1 MLGNDIKAYQ
11 KKAVAAAAERAL
23 ITAERSQKLDLIIHL
38 LSNLSQA
45 VILCGPTGIG
55 KTTLLR
61 TLQHNRQE
69 QWQILLLEGAASV
82 DFSVITSRLCR
93 FLSQD
98 PRQEAD
104 LSLLRMWCVNRKVLL
119 IIDDAEHLP
128 PGTLSALLEQVD
140 SVPELSLLLAMTH
153 DGFHIKRST
162 DKEID
167 DCHFIEL
174 PPLTLKECGEYL
186 QNLSALPGVGMPFKS
201 VSEALVADLYQASH
215 GIPGKILAEMPKV
228 QQLHKR
234 KSSGRT
240 GFWLGTALAVSCAV
254 WGWFLLQ
261 PLLDNQT
268 HNQKPDTN
276 LQQNVQTIAIPPL
289 QPAVATQPE
298 PEMAASAAEP
308 EPVDSPPAAEPEPVQ
323 AVAETAENSPQQVV
337 AEQTSVVKPEETPIA
352 KQPAVVAAPAVA
364 ETRPVVIQDPPKP
377 ESPKPEA
384 AKLVVEAKPEKATS
398 QAWIMKQP
406 VDNYTLQVMVLSD
419 KDAVSRVYKKY
430 PEYTDN
436 LKFFVT
442 AKQKYVVIYGSFPS
456 LAEARKH
463 KSNMPNEFNR
473 SLEKRFKF
481 VQLESR

>member
-55 KTTLLR
+55 KTTMLR

-69 QWQILLLEGAASV
+69 QWQILLLDGAASV
-82 DFSVITSRLCR
+82 DFAVISSRLCR

-104 LSLLRMWCVNRKVLL
+104 LSLLRMWCINRKVLL

-128 PGTLSALLEQVD
+128 PGTLSSLLELVE
-140 SVPELSLLLAMTH
+140 SLPELSLLLAMTH

-174 PPLTLKECGEYL
+174 PPLTFKECVEYL
-186 QNLSALPGVGMPFKS
+186 QNLSALPGVGMAFKS
-201 VSEALVADLYQASH
+201 VSEAFVADLYQASH

-228 QQLHKR
+228 HQLHKR
-234 KSSGRT
+234 KSSGRS

-261 PLLDNQT
+261 PLL
-268 HNQKPDTN
+268 HNQKSDNN

-298 PEMAASAAEP
+298 PEMAGAAAEP
-308 EPVDSPPAAEPEPVQ
+308 VGSADASEPVQ
-323 AVAETAENSPQQVV
+323 TVADTAENSPQQVV
-337 AEQTSVVKPEETPIA
+337 AEQTAVVKPEETPMA

-364 ETRPVVIQDPPKP
+364 ETRPVVIQEAPKQEPPKP
-377 ESPKPEA
+377 EL
-384 AKLVVEAKPEKATS
+384 AKVAVETKPEKSAS
-398 QAWIMKQP
+398 QAWIKKQP
-406 VDNYTLQVMVLSD
+406 EDNYTLQVMVLSD
-419 KDAVSRVYKKY
+419 KDAVNRVYKKY

-442 AKQKYVVIYGSFPS
+442 GKQKYVVIYGSFPS
-456 LAEARKH
+456 LDAARKH